1 MSQYPAGLE
10 FATQA
15 PVRRFLQIAV
25 PLLGLLLVL
34 WLAAPQQVPRGAAP
48 SEAAL
53 ECGFADQAHLTR
65 EFVEFSGAPPRRWL
79 TDVGVRASGTNLQDF
94 APPAS

>member
-53 ECGFADQAHLTR
+53 ECGFADQNY
-65 EFVEFSGAPPRRWL
+65 FSRIFKKETGLAP
-79 TDVGVRASGTNLQDF
+79 TKYRAQNRN
-94 APPAS
+94 